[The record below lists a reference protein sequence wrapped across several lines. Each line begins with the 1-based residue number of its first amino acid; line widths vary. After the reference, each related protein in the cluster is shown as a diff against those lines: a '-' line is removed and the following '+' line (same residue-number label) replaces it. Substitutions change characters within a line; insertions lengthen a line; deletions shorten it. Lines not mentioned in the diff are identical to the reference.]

1 MEVSPMRVV
10 TQLSLAI
17 AVIAGSLSFSAVA
30 NAYDWRRDG
39 DHRWEH
45 RHHHHYVHE
54 RPVYVRERPVF
65 VERERPV
72 FIAPQPMYMA
82 PPAPSG
88 LNLNFNI
95 PLN

>member
-1 MEVSPMRVV
+1 MRVV
-10 TQLSLAI
+10 TQLSLAV

-45 RHHHHYVHE
+45 RHHHHHYVDE